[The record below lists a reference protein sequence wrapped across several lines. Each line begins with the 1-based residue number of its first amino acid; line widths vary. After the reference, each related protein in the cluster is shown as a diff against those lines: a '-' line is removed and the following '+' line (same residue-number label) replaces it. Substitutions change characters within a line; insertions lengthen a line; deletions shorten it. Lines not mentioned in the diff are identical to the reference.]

1 MKPMIVAA
9 VGDVHG
15 HMHAMVRLLQAWE
28 RRSGRAI
35 DLVLQVGDFEA
46 HRDEADLAT
55 MAAPAKYRKLGDF
68 AAFYSGPAR
77 MPWPLYF
84 IGGNHEP
91 YGYLDTVG
99 AGALT
104 KNVNYMGRVGVL
116 ERGGLRIAG
125 LSAIFRPELLTVAR
139 PGPEEIGQRSNKA
152 YIGFTET
159 EVDAVLALERV
170 DVLLLHDWPAGLVR
184 AEEMPAM
191 RARAARLGYDEIG
204 NDYARLVIEALRPR
218 LVLCGHMHTRH
229 RATIEFGDGGQAR
242 VCCLSEVAAG
252 ADAIAV
258 FEVDGGSV
266 REIGVDGGPT

>member
-1 MKPMIVAA
+1 MIVAA

-15 HMHAMVRLLQAWE
+15 HLHAMVRLLQAWE
-28 RRSGRAI
+28 RGSGRKI
-35 DLVLQVGDFEA
+35 DVVLQVGDFEA

-68 AAFYSGPAR
+68 AAFYNKRAR

-91 YGYLDTVG
+91 YGYLDRVW
-99 AGALT
+99 AGVLADNIHYL
-104 KNVNYMGRVGVL
+104 GRAGVL
-116 ERGGLRIAG
+116 ELGGLRIAG
-125 LSAIFRPELLTVAR
+125 LSAIFRPELLTVRR
-139 PGPEEIGQRSNKA
+139 PGPEEIGERSNKA

-159 EVDAVLALERV
+159 EVDAMLALDHV

-184 AEEMPAM
+184 GEDMAAM

-204 NDYARLVIEALRPR
+204 NDYARLVVEALRPR

-229 RATIEFGDGGQAR
+229 RATIGLEGGREAQ

-252 ADAIAV
+252 KDAIAV
-258 FEVDGGSV
+258 FEVDGEGV
-266 REIGVDGGPT
+266 RELGGDGGPS